1 MTEAEV
7 IPDNQEL
14 GLEYIKIEK
23 WLKKLRFRKKIFGG
37 VDQQDVWKKISEL
50 NEMYEAALTAE
61 RIRYDALI
69 EEQRKS
75 GGNASYENIVDMDM
89 AAEGS

>member
-1 MTEAEV
+1 MAEKFMTEAEV

-50 NEMYEAALTAE
+50 NAMYEDALTAE

-69 EEQRKS
+69 RRYIEQRE
-75 GGNASYENIVDMDM
+75 ASE
-89 AAEGS
+89 